1 MSEFHRLDA
10 SADARFLRA
19 RVADPLTRTPFK
31 PANSVVLCK
40 TCGLVSL
47 RETWE
52 ALGGCPNGH
61 GTPAV
66 WDPVA
71 ALGAGDG
78 AATPVPRPAR
88 APAPAPPARNRWLTP
103 LLVAIGV
110 VGLAVLGVVVFGAL
124 NRDEPETAEPV
135 AAVPAESTG
144 PTAVSLTE
152 AGLTEGTL
160 ADGDY
165 ADGAGRYQDLY
176 TFAADSSGKVLT
188 FRVSSEDFFP
198 DLVVQTPDGER
209 VEAET
214 VESDDDTGVRVV
226 SVGDLRDPG
235 LYRILI
241 TSRLPA
247 VSGSYALRVRSEN
260 PSRSLTPGGSAV
272 RAELGK
278 FSERADGFFR
288 DRYQFSGTQG
298 REHTITVRTS
308 AFAPTV
314 ALTGPGGAVRGQTG
328 RTGGGVT
335 YVFTPTASGTHT
347 LVVSSQSRDQTG
359 AYSVQLAVE
368 AEEVVERAPVERAP
382 TGPALRPNGSASDS
396 LASGASRTYT
406 VRGRI
411 GDRVF
416 LEVRA
421 DGFTPSLVLIGPD
434 GTRTAASPDGDRARV
449 RYTLPSAGT
458 YRVVVGA
465 ASGAGAYRV
474 SLEQQAAVAAEDIPR
489 LPGANTPQ
497 ESRGRDEGEQAPEAE
512 SGNGYRPQ
520 PIDGNEGT
528 R

>member
-61 GTPAV
+61 DVAAP
-66 WDPVA
+66 WDPAA
-71 ALGAGDG
+71 ALNAGDG
-78 AATPVPRPAR
+78 AATPLPRPAT
-88 APAPAPPARNRWLTP
+88 APVAAPTRNRWLTP
-103 LLVAIGV
+103 LLIAAGV
-110 VGLAVLGVVVFGAL
+110 VGLAVLGVVAFGLL
-124 NRDEPETAEPV
+124 NDDGPEAVEETAVAPAEPTGP
-135 AAVPAESTG
+135 AAVALAE
-144 PTAVSLTE
+144 P
-152 AGLTEGTL
+152 GLTQGAL

-165 ADGAGRYQDLY
+165 ADDSGRYQDLY

-198 DLVVQTPDGER
+198 DLVVQTPDGDR

-214 VESDDDTGVRVV
+214 VESDDDTGLRIVA
-226 SVGDLRDPG
+226 VGDQRAPG

-247 VSGSYALRVRSEN
+247 VSGSYALRVQSEN
-260 PSRSLTPGGSAV
+260 PQRPLAPGGSAV
-272 RAELGK
+272 RAELGA

-288 DRYQFSGTQG
+288 DRYQFSGVQG

-314 ALTGPGGAVRGQTG
+314 QLTGPGGAVSGQTG
-328 RTGGGVT
+328 RAGGVVT
-335 YVFTPTASGTHT
+335 YVFTPTATGAHT
-347 LVVSSQSRDQTG
+347 LVVSSQSRDQKG

-368 AEEVVERAPVERAP
+368 AEEVVERQPADPAE
-382 TGPALRPNGSASDS
+382 TGPALRPNGTASDS
-396 LASGASRTYT
+396 LAAGGSRTYT
-406 VRGRI
+406 VRGRV

-458 YRVVVGA
+458 YRVIVGA
-465 ASGAGAYRV
+465 ASGAGGYRV

-489 LPGANTPQ
+489 RPGADTPQ
-497 ESRGRDEGEQAPEAE
+497 ESRGRDEGEGAPETRP
-512 SGNGYRPQ
+512 GDGYRPQ
-520 PIDGNEGT
+520 PIGGQGP

>member
-10 SADARFLRA
+10 SADARFLSA

-61 GTPAV
+61 DMAAP
-66 WDPVA
+66 WDPAA
-71 ALGAGDG
+71 ALNAGDG
-78 AATPVPRPAR
+78 AATPIPRPVKPPVA
-88 APAPAPPARNRWLTP
+88 APARNRWQTP
-103 LLVAIGV
+103 LAVAAGV
-110 VGLAVLGVVVFGAL
+110 IGLAVLGVVAFGLFNDDGPEAV
-124 NRDEPETAEPV
+124 EETAVVPTEP
-135 AAVPAESTG
+135 TG
-144 PTAVSLTE
+144 PAAVSLAE
-152 AGLTEGTL
+152 PGLTQGTL

-165 ADGAGRYQDLY
+165 ADDAGRYQDLY

-214 VESDDDTGVRVV
+214 VGSDDDTGVRIV
-226 SVGDLRDPG
+226 SVGDQRDPG

-247 VSGSYALRVRSEN
+247 VSGSYALRVQSEN
-260 PSRSLTPGGSAV
+260 PVRPLAPGGSAV
-272 RAELGK
+272 RAELGA

-288 DRYQFSGTQG
+288 DRYQFSGAQG
-298 REHTITVRTS
+298 REHTVTVRTS

-314 ALTGPGGAVRGQTG
+314 QLTGPGGAVSGQTG
-328 RTGGGVT
+328 RAGGVVT
-335 YVFTPTASGTHT
+335 YVFTPTATGSHT
-347 LVVSSQSRDQTG
+347 LVVSSQSRDQKG

-368 AEEVVERAPVERAP
+368 AEEVAEREPTERAE
-382 TGPALRPNGSASDS
+382 TGPALRPNGSVSDS
-396 LASGASRTYT
+396 LSAGGSRTYT
-406 VRGRI
+406 VRGRV

-416 LEVRA
+416 LEIRA
-421 DGFTPSLVLIGPD
+421 DGFTPSLVLVGPD

-465 ASGAGAYRV
+465 ASGAGGYRV

-489 LPGANTPQ
+489 RPGADTPQ
-497 ESRGRDEGEQAPEAE
+497 DSRGRDEGEGPPETR
-512 SGNGYRPQ
+512 SGDGYRPQ
-520 PIDGNEGT
+520 PIGGQDA

>member
-19 RVADPLTRTPFK
+19 RVADPLTRTPFR

-61 GTPAV
+61 DTAAR
-66 WDPVA
+66 WDPAA
-71 ALGAGDG
+71 ALSAGDG
-78 AATPVPRPAR
+78 AATAVPRPAA
-88 APAPAPPARNRWLTP
+88 APAAARPPVAAGSRWRTP
-103 LLVAIGV
+103 LLVALGV
-110 VGLAVLGVVVFGAL
+110 VGLAVLGVVAFGL
-124 NRDEPETAEPV
+124 LSGDEPDAVEPV
-135 AAVPAESTG
+135 AEVAAEPTG
-144 PTAVSLTE
+144 PAAVSLAE
-152 AGLTEGTL
+152 PGLTQGALE
-160 ADGDY
+160 DGDY
-165 ADGAGRYQDLY
+165 ADAAGRYQDLY

-226 SVGDLRDPG
+226 SVGDQRGPG

-247 VSGSYALRVRSEN
+247 VSGSYALRVQSEN
-260 PSRSLTPGGSAV
+260 PQRSLAPGGSAV
-272 RAELGK
+272 RAELGA

-288 DRYQFSGTQG
+288 DRYQFSGVQG
-298 REHTITVRTS
+298 REHTVTVRTS

-314 ALTGPGGAVRGQTG
+314 QLTGPGGAVSGQTG
-328 RTGGGVT
+328 RAGGVVT
-335 YVFTPTASGTHT
+335 YVFTPAATGTHT
-347 LVVSSQSRDQTG
+347 LVVSSQSRDQKG

-368 AEEVVERAPVERAP
+368 EEQAVERAPAEPEPSAS
-382 TGPALRPNGSASDS
+382 ALRPNGSASDS
-396 LASGASRTYT
+396 LSAGASRTYT
-406 VRGRI
+406 LRGRV

-421 DGFTPSLVLIGPD
+421 DGFTPSLVLVGPD

-458 YRVVVGA
+458 YRVIVGA
-465 ASGAGAYRV
+465 ASGAGGYRV

-489 LPGANTPQ
+489 RPGADTPQ
-497 ESRGRDEGEQAPEAE
+497 ESRGRDEGEGPPG
-512 SGNGYRPQ
+512 SGDGYRPQ
-520 PIDGNEGT
+520 PIDG
-528 R
+528 